1 MPKRNLRKRSTRR
14 GNHGRR
20 STRRNAVRRGGGQ
33 GSGWTPGGPVV
44 PGIQNDAQIHVPYDS
59 CLSAPRPGQ
68 IAFSLTGGLPGMRG
82 VMSGGA
88 YTNNLVGDIAGFPQI
103 DRLPCTPNY
112 VNPLNQVGSHQAFV
126 YPQVE
131 GITVTQK
138 GGVGLQTAEDMG
150 VYEAP
155 TARYTHAPSQW
166 TDSVGAPVLLNQAL
180 DSRQWSKAC
189 TATAGGR
196 RRGRKNRRNRKTRKN
211 RSNRH

>member
-1 MPKRNLRKRSTRR
+1 MPKRNLRKSSTKR
-14 GNHGRR
+14 GKHGRR
-20 STRRNAVRRGGGQ
+20 STRRNNVRRGGGQ

-44 PGIQNDAQIHVPYDS
+44 PGIQNDAQVHVPYDS

-68 IAFSLTGGLPGMRG
+68 IAVSLTGGLPGMRG

-112 VNPLNQVGSHQAFV
+112 VNPQNQVGTHQAFV

-131 GITVTQK
+131 GITQK
-138 GGVGLQTAEDMG
+138 GGVGLQSAQDMG

-180 DSRQWSKAC
+180 DARQWSKAC

>member
-1 MPKRNLRKRSTRR
+1 
-14 GNHGRR
+14 
-20 STRRNAVRRGGGQ
+20 
-33 GSGWTPGGPVV
+33 
-44 PGIQNDAQIHVPYDS
+44 
-59 CLSAPRPGQ
+59 
-68 IAFSLTGGLPGMRG
+68 MRG
-82 VMSGGA
+82 VMSGGAPVPCGSPMRGGASVPCGSPMRGGAPVRGGA